1 MSIIIPTNI
10 QIKCVLAFGTT
21 CTTYTFMHD
30 ACRFGIR
37 KGADDPEMVPH
48 GHDFD
53 EDTRKRNVVEFFVMI
68 GRLDLRPGEMFFN
81 HDERPGFF
89 WSFLLAV
96 QVNMTFDF

>member
-1 MSIIIPTNI
+1 MH
-10 QIKCVLAFGTT
+10 
-21 CTTYTFMHD
+21 TF
-30 ACRFGIR
+30 RFGIR

-53 EDTRKRNVVEFFVMI
+53 EDMRKRNVVEFFVMI

-89 WSFLLAV
+89 WSFLLGV
-96 QVNMTFDF
+96 QVTLTSLKLSAMLVADVGVLQ